1 MKILHIADIHLG
13 TELYGH
19 YDPRTG
25 VSSRLK
31 DFTDALDRAID
42 YAIATR
48 VDLFL
53 FAGDAYK
60 TRDPNP
66 TQQREFALRLRR
78 LLDAAIPVFLLTGN
92 HDMPNA
98 LGRATSL
105 DIFGTLQLPHLYVAA
120 RPAVHLVETVSG
132 PLQVVAVPW
141 ISRSTLMTRD
151 EIKNKPVGEV
161 NRELLERLAEFLQG
175 ATASLDPGIP
185 AILTLHG
192 SIAGA
197 SFGGER
203 STMLGHD
210 LLIPRNLVANPAFAY
225 VALGH
230 IHKHQVLSADPPI
243 VYAGSPERIDFG
255 EERDPKGFVVL
266 DIDGTNVAHWRFID
280 SGARPFKTIR
290 VEAFDD
296 DPTAQVVEAVESVDV
311 AGAIV
316 RLVVHLRDANQSS
329 YNESR
334 VRAALR
340 AAYHVSSLREI
351 DRADRLRGSGF
362 STAFTPLENLTAYL
376 EKQESCPPARAAV
389 LMDYA
394 RCLVHDLEGPGPGDD
409 AAPAMPLPSSK
420 ESSSIMEASS

>member
-42 YAIATR
+42 YAIDER
-48 VDLFL
+48 IDLFL

-105 DIFGTLQLPHLYVAA
+105 DIFGTLQLPRLYVAA
-120 RPAVHLVETVSG
+120 RPGIHLVETVAG
-132 PLQVVAVPW
+132 LLQVVAVPW

-151 EIKNKPVGEV
+151 ELKNKPVGEV

-175 ATASLDPGIP
+175 AAASLDPSIP
-185 AILTLHG
+185 ALLTLHG

-203 STMLGHD
+203 TTMLGHD

-255 EERDPKGFVVL
+255 EERDLKGFVVV
-266 DIDGTNVAHWRFID
+266 DIDGANKAHWRFID
-280 SGARPFKTIR
+280 SSARPFKTIR
-290 VEAFDD
+290 VDAFDD
-296 DPTAQVVEAVESVDV
+296 DPTAQVVKAVESVDV

-340 AAYHVSSLREI
+340 AAYHVSSMREI
-351 DRADRLRGSGF
+351 ERAERQRGSGF
-362 STAFTPLENLTAYL
+362 STASTPLENLEAYL
-376 EKQESCPPARAAV
+376 QKQETNTPARTAV
-389 LMDYA
+389 LMEYA
-394 RCLVHDLEGPGPGDD
+394 RQLVHAIETPNQGEDGVPALETVPP
-409 AAPAMPLPSSK
+409 PSSFMQ
-420 ESSSIMEASS
+420 EVGL